1 MTIRTFLTIAAIA
14 AMGAP
19 IMAQADA
26 NPQVACSEPAN
37 AGIDAC
43 LGLPDS
49 GVTNAA
55 PAFAAG
61 ISAGA
66 VAGGLGLVAIAAVA
80 ASNSSNSTTST
91 TSTVSH

>member
-19 IMAQADA
+19 IMAQAEV
-26 NPQVACSEPAN
+26 NTQVACSEPAN
-37 AGIDAC
+37 AGLDVC

-49 GVTNAA
+49 GVTNAVG
-55 PAFAAG
+55 FLGG
-61 ISAGA
+61 IGAGA
-66 VAGGLGLVAIAAVA
+66 VAGTVALVAVVAVA

-91 TSTVSH
+91 TSTVSN